1 MSKAIEQNIEVGK
14 FFKFGELG
22 VAFEIIEMNG
32 ENAKIRVIE
41 SGEESLIIQFQKF
54 QRNVWCIRC
63 LQYHLI

>member
-1 MSKAIEQNIEVGK
+1 MSKTIEQNIEVGK

-41 SGEESLIIQFQKF
+41 SGEELDYPISKISTEC
-54 QRNVWCIRC
+54 VV
-63 LQYHLI
+63 H